1 MAITEKLTQVFREVF
16 DDDTLVPTN
25 EMTADDVDAWDSLS
39 HVNLMI
45 AIEIAFEIEFKQ
57 NEIQSFANVGELKE
71 NIESKL
77 AEKSNKS

>member
-16 DDDTLVPTN
+16 DDNTLVLTD

-45 AIEIAFEIEFKQ
+45 AIEIAFGIEFKH
-57 NEIQSFANVGELKE
+57 NEIQSFANVGELRQS
-71 NIESKL
+71 IEEKL
-77 AEKSNKS
+77 GK